1 MKKRI
6 IAVLIFVSI
15 LFINMPLVKVKADSK
30 LNCFYG
36 IVCEYR
42 FCDEKGAIGSCPL
55 NFGTNVVRVAF
66 RCKNSDKSVNS
77 CQQFTAFSGG
87 CRALGDGSDSSLKI
101 GFSVPN
107 AEDQMLDTGV
117 LQCGNCSVPTEYENG
132 VKMTGP
138 NSKLCPYDSYDDC
151 VADNKEWSAGTIGIY
166 FERNSGYVCPP
177 LQISGGFNNSYSG
190 VLEENKIQGT
200 SIRCIN
206 SGEDISNEK
215 MQEESCGVT
224 DSLIKES
231 VEEQEESL
239 KDEGSVGDGSII
251 EAILDWGMG
260 GSDKK
265 YSGDALDPCDL
276 ITGDI
281 QTLLHK
287 IFFGIS
293 VAGIIILVVMT
304 AVSLV
309 KVITASEDEALRNF
323 FKGLWKRLICL
334 IILLL
339 LPMIVTFVIQ
349 LVNNVAPNLGI
360 RSDNPLCDVT
370 E

>member
-1 MKKRI
+1 MKRRI
-6 IAVLIFVSI
+6 ITVLIFVSI
-15 LFINMPLVKVKADSK
+15 LFINMPLVKVKADSR
-30 LNCFYG
+30 LNCPYG

-42 FCDEKGAIGSCPL
+42 FCDEKGVIGSCPL

-66 RCKNSDKSVNS
+66 RCKNSDKGVNS
-77 CQQFTAFSGG
+77 CEQFTAFSAG
-87 CRALGDGSDSSLKI
+87 CRALGDGSNSSLNI

-107 AEDQMLDTGV
+107 AEDQMLDTG
-117 LQCGNCSVPTEYENG
+117 SVDCTKCLIPEGEGGEDCDYYECIEN
-132 VKMTGP
+132 
-138 NSKLCPYDSYDDC
+138 
-151 VADNKEWSAGTIGIY
+151 NKEWPVGSIGVY
-166 FERNSGYVCPP
+166 FERKGGYECPP
-177 LQISGGFNNSYSG
+177 LQIDGSNNSYNG
-190 VLEENKIQGT
+190 ILQENKIQGT

-206 SGEDISNEK
+206 FGEDTSNAK

-231 VEEQEESL
+231 VEKQEESL
-239 KDEGSVGDGSII
+239 KDDENPVGDGSII
-251 EAILDWGMG
+251 EAILQWGMG
-260 GSDKK
+260 SGSGTK
-265 YSGDALDPCDL
+265 YSGDAADPCDL
-276 ITGDI
+276 ISGDI
-281 QTLLHK
+281 QELLHK

-304 AVSLV
+304 AVSLA

-339 LPMIVTFVIQ
+339 LPMIVTFIIQ
-349 LVNNVAPNLGI
+349 LVNNAAPGLGI
-360 RSDNPLCDVT
+360 RSDNPLCNIT

>member
-6 IAVLIFVSI
+6 IAVLIFISI

-42 FCDEKGAIGSCPL
+42 FCDTSGTIGSCPL

-66 RCKNSDKSVNS
+66 RCKNSDKSVKS

-107 AEDQMLDTGV
+107 AEDQMIDTG
-117 LQCGNCSVPTEYENG
+117 SVDCAKCLLPEGEGGEDCDYDKCMEN
-132 VKMTGP
+132 
-138 NSKLCPYDSYDDC
+138 
-151 VADNKEWSAGTIGIY
+151 NKEWPAGTIGIY

-206 SGEDISNEK
+206 SGEDTSNEK

-239 KDEGSVGDGSII
+239 KEEEDHSGVDCSKEENKDTIICSIY
-251 EAILDWGMG
+251 AWGMDLTG
-260 GSDKK
+260 GTK
-265 YSGDALDPCDL
+265 YSSDAVDPCAL
-276 ITGDI
+276 IDGDI
-281 QTLLHK
+281 QELLHK
-287 IFFGIS
+287 IFLS

-304 AVSLV
+304 AISLA

-339 LPMIVTFVIQ
+339 LPMIVTFIIQ
-349 LVNNVAPNLGI
+349 LVNNVAPSLGI
-360 RSDNPLCDVT
+360 KSDNPLCNIT